1 MSQKTMET
9 IRNVTMRALKYII
22 EGMAV
27 AMAAYYIPRRKMRI
41 EEIITI
47 AISAAAVFAVLDVLA
62 PAIGDSVRTGMGL
75 GIGFVAIS

>member
-1 MSQKTMET
+1 MET
-9 IRNVTMRALKYII
+9 AKNVATRALKYVI

-27 AMAAYYIPRRKMRI
+27 ALAAYYIPRRKMLT
-41 EEIITI
+41 EEVITI

-75 GIGFVAIS
+75 GIGFAAIA

>member
-1 MSQKTMET
+1 MET